1 MTQENTPSHR
11 VNVSI
16 SAKDFDLTPAIKE
29 LVETKMAK
37 LEKFSSRIERIG
49 VELDV
54 EKASRHGLKNRIE
67 VWVYFPEK
75 TLQAGLKAEH
85 MPEAIDLVYDKIE
98 RQVVNF
104 ERKRRDQQ
112 RGARI

>member
-1 MTQENTPSHR
+1 MNI
-11 VNVSI
+11 SI
-16 SAKDFDLTPAIKE
+16 SAKDFSLTPAIKE
-29 LVETKMAK
+29 AVEAKMMK

-54 EKASRHGLKNRIE
+54 EHHSRHGLKNRIE

-85 MPEAIDLVYDKIE
+85 MQEAIDLVYDKIE
-98 RQVVNF
+98 RQVVSF

-112 RGARI
+112 RGVRI

>member
-1 MTQENTPSHR
+1 MTQETTASHG
-11 VNVSI
+11 VNISI
-16 SAKDFDLTPAIKE
+16 SGKDFDLTPSIKE
-29 LVETKMAK
+29 AVEMKMGK

-49 VELDV
+49 VELEVDH
-54 EKASRHGLKNRIE
+54 ATRHGLKNRIE

-85 MPEAIDLVYDKIE
+85 MQEAIDLVYDKIE

-104 ERKRRDQQ
+104 ERKRRDLQ
-112 RGARI
+112 RGARV